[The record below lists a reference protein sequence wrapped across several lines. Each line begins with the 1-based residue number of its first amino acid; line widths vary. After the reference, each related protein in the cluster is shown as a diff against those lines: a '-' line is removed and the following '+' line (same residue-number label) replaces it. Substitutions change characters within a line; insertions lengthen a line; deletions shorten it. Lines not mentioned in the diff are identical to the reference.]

1 MTPLSVVIITYNEE
15 RNLRRCLES
24 VRDLATEILVV
35 DSGSADHTVSIAR
48 EFHARVIDQPFLGY
62 IEQKNFALDHATHEW
77 VLSLDADEAL
87 SQPLIDSIHDL
98 LPAPET
104 IAYRMNRM
112 AQYNGKWIRHGT
124 WYPDA
129 KVRLFN
135 RKKARWGGVNPHDRI
150 ELPAGES
157 PVPLRGDLLHYPFI
171 STDEHLAQMNRYT
184 SIQAEALYKKGKR
197 SGWGKILF
205 NPCIAFVSGYI
216 FKAGFLDGAEGLLIA
231 RSVAF
236 FTLVKYMKLKKL
248 QETAATGVT
257 NGGRES

>member
-15 RNLRRCLES
+15 RNIRRCLES

-35 DSGSADHTVSIAR
+35 DSGSADSTVVIAR
-48 EFHARVIDQPFLGY
+48 EFGARIIEQPFLGY
-62 IEQKNFALDHATHEW
+62 IEQKNFALDNAAHEW

-87 SQPLIDSIHDL
+87 SQPLSDAIFDL
-98 LPAPET
+98 LPPEGT

-112 AQYNGKWIRHGT
+112 ARYNGKWIRHGT

-135 RKKARWGGVNPHDRI
+135 RLKARWGGVNPHDRI
-150 ELPAGES
+150 ELPPGVKAAS
-157 PVPLRGDLLHYPFI
+157 LRGDLFHYPFI

-184 SIQAEALYKKGKR
+184 TIQAEALYKKGKR
-197 SGWGKILF
+197 SGWIKILF
-205 NPCIAFVSGYI
+205 NPVVAFVSGYI

-236 FTLVKYMKLKKL
+236 FTLVKYMKLKRL
-248 QETAATGVT
+248 QENENPAAAAD
-257 NGGRES
+257 N

>member
-15 RNLRRCLES
+15 RNIRRCLDS
-24 VRDLATEILVV
+24 VRDLASEILIV
-35 DSGSADHTVSIAR
+35 DSGSSDSTVSICR
-48 EFHARVIDQPFLGY
+48 EFGARIIEQPFLGY
-62 IEQKNFALDHATHEW
+62 IEQKNFALDQASYDW

-87 SQPLIDSIHDL
+87 SETLADAIHSL
-98 LPAPET
+98 LPATET
-104 IAYRMNRM
+104 VAYQMNRM

-135 RKKARWGGVNPHDRI
+135 RHTARWGGVNPHDRI
-150 ELPAGES
+150 ELKEGGKPIK
-157 PVPLRGDLLHYPFI
+157 LNGDLLHYPFI
-171 STDEHLAQMNRYT
+171 STDEHLSQMNRYT
-184 SIQAEALYKKGKR
+184 TIQAEALYAKGKR
-197 SGWGKILF
+197 SGWSRIIF
-205 NPCIAFVSGYI
+205 NPCIAFVSGYF

-248 QETAATGVT
+248 QEAKKTAVG
-257 NGGRES
+257 S